1 MVPLL
6 QSVMALGIAFAMT
19 AARRAAATLA
29 GLLLSAA
36 MLVAS
41 LALLTLAAYRAL
53 CHSIGDVYALL
64 IVGCGYFVAALITL
78 LMVQFKQR

>member
-6 QSVMALGIAFAMT
+6 QSVIALGAAFAMT

-36 MLVAS
+36 MLMAS
-41 LALLTLAAYRAL
+41 LAFFTTAGYRAL

-64 IVGCGYFVAALITL
+64 IVGGGYFVASLIALLI
-78 LMVQFKQR
+78 VQFKQR